1 MEQNKTSLPLSMPPI
16 PTPSSADM
24 STPLT
29 LTQMQ
34 TPSGLF
40 TPLVSPVMFSQT
52 PGGPLN
58 STPFRL
64 QEPPEFSFNEDGII
78 TEHLPTEAEEVIN
91 EFLNNQSEL
100 PSEIIIPPK
109 PSNGHPSSDNI
120 ANKRPMPP
128 PVDMVSIVKLLNT
141 YCSNFAFQLRVTFHR
156 NQFTF

>member
-1 MEQNKTSLPLSMPPI
+1 MEQNKTLLHLSVPPI
-16 PTPSSADM
+16 PTTSSADM

-52 PGGPLN
+52 PCGPLN

-64 QEPPEFSFNEDGII
+64 QEPPDFSFNDDGII

-91 EFLNNQSEL
+91 EFLNIQRESTA
-100 PSEIIIPPK
+100 EIISPPK
-109 PSNGHPSSDNI
+109 PSNRHASSDNV
-120 ANKRPMPP
+120 ASKRPLPAP
-128 PVDMVSIVKLLNT
+128 FCMVSILKLLNR
-141 YCSNFAFQLRVTFHR
+141 YCVNFAFQ
-156 NQFTF
+156 

>member
-1 MEQNKTSLPLSMPPI
+1 MEQNKTSLHLPMPPI
-16 PTPSSADM
+16 TTPASADM

-29 LTQMQ
+29 LTRMQ

-52 PGGPLN
+52 SGGPLN

-91 EFLNNQSEL
+91 EFLNFQSEL
-100 PSEIIIPPK
+100 PAEIIILPK
-109 PSNGHPSSDNI
+109 HSNGYASSDNE
-120 ANKRPMPP
+120 ASNCPMPP
-128 PVDMVSIVKLLNT
+128 PVDIVSVVKFLKR
-141 YCSNFAFQLRVTFHR
+141 YCSNFAFGLWVTIPR
-156 NQFTF
+156 NQCTF